1 MSVRLCVHKCDTRH
15 TEGGE
20 KIALKKKESHNLF
33 HQYNDEFVSLLYLVS
48 NNKKDKQFRPG
59 SLTREHEDGDKT

>member
-48 NNKKDKQFRPG
+48 NKKKWTISTWFPHKG
-59 SLTREHEDGDKT
+59 AWDGDKT